1 MLPFYHYIPSVCIL
15 LCLLSAILL
24 AAVRNGR
31 AAFAAG
37 IGLAAV
43 TAVLS
48 GVLLFMLM
56 PAEESFTFVMG
67 HFPAPFGNELKAGPL
82 QALLTMCFSLVVGLS
97 LLGGWADLKH
107 DVQPDKL
114 SLYFVMTSLTL
125 AALYVLTYT
134 NDMFTGYVFIEIST
148 LSACALVMA
157 KDRGPTLVATLRYL
171 FLSLLGSGLFLIGV
185 VLLYSV
191 TGHLLMKQVGQQI
204 IVLRSTGRF
213 GLQLAFIIG
222 LFTAGLGVKS
232 AMFPFHRWLP
242 DAHSSTTTASSAIL
256 SGTVI
261 KGTVILL
268 IILFCR
274 VFTLGMVNALHIDDV
289 VFALGI
295 MGMIFGSISAIRERQ
310 SKRMLAWSSIAQM
323 GYIFTGIG
331 LGTRAGIA
339 AACFHIL
346 VHATSKSMLFCC
358 VGRLSAVNGHRKML
372 KEMQGTARHD
382 ILAGIGFTLGALSMI
397 GIPLLAGFASKL
409 YLATSTMDSA
419 SKTAATLFALALSTV
434 LNALYYIPAI
444 VTVWAY
450 PEDALIGRAPR
461 DSAFTVS
468 AAVSIAVV
476 ILLGVAYAPVMH
488 IIEVG
493 LSLL

>member
-1 MLPFYHYIPSVCIL
+1 MD
-15 LCLLSAILL
+15 
-24 AAVRNGR
+24 
-31 AAFAAG
+31 AG
-37 IGLAAV
+37 
-43 TAVLS
+43 
-48 GVLLFMLM
+48 
-56 PAEESFTFVMG
+56 ESFTFVMG
-67 HFPAPFGNELKAGPL
+67 RFAAPFGNELKVGPL
-82 QALLTMCFSLVVGLS
+82 QALLSTCFSIVIALS
-97 LLGGWADLKH
+97 LLGGWSDLKH
-107 DVQPDKL
+107 DVAPDKL
-114 SLYFVMTSLTL
+114 NLYFVMTSLTL

-191 TGHLLMKQVGQQI
+191 TGHLLMKQVAEQVAILRATGQ
-204 IVLRSTGRF
+204 F
-213 GLQLAFIIG
+213 ALQLAFIIG
-222 LFTAGLGVKS
+222 LFVAGLGVKS

-242 DAHSSTTTASSAIL
+242 AAPSSPTPASSAIL

-261 KGTVILL
+261 KGTVIRL

-274 VFTLGMVNALHIDDV
+274 VFTLETVNALHVDNI
-289 VFALGI
+289 VFVLGI
-295 MGMIFGSISAIRERQ
+295 MGMIFGSVSAIRERQ

-331 LGTRAGIA
+331 VGTNAGIA

-346 VHATSKSMLFCC
+346 VHAFSKSMLFCC
-358 VGRLSAVNGHRKML
+358 VGRLSAVNGHKKML
-372 KEMQGTARHD
+372 KEMHGTARRD
-382 ILAGIGFTLGALSMI
+382 VLAGIGFTLGALSMI

-419 SKTAATLFALALSTV
+419 NKTVSTLLALALSTV

-444 VTVWAY
+444 VTVWAS
-450 PEDALIGRAPR
+450 PDDELVGRAPR
-461 DSAFTVS
+461 DRIFAVS
-468 AAVSIAVV
+468 AAISIAAV
-476 ILLGVAYAPVMH
+476 ILLGVAYTPVMH
-488 IIEVG
+488 IIETG